1 MELQETPPPKA
12 SKEITFNVVNGKTG
26 EQLNKEP
33 LTEEAAV
40 ALTKQLHEND
50 AGLPL
55 IIRSNR
61 VFLME

>member
-12 SKEITFNVVNGKTG
+12 SKEITFNVINGKTG

-33 LTEEAAV
+33 LNEEAAR
-40 ALTKQLHEND
+40 ALANQLHESD
-50 AGLPL
+50 AGLP
-55 IIRSNR
+55 ITIRSNR